1 MNSPLALILAV
12 VAAMVA
18 PMPGPQ
24 ALPKIVVAAPR
35 ATLALQVAN
44 TEQERETGLMGV
56 THLAAHTG
64 MLFVFAHDAPVEF
77 WMKDTLVPLD
87 MVFLSANGTVRSVA
101 SNVPVVPAATPDA
114 AIPRRGGTAKYVI
127 ELPAGEAER
136 DAIIPGVHLPVES
149 QASLQ

>member
-1 MNSPLALILAV
+1 MHSLLALIFAAV
-12 VAAMVA
+12 TATAA
-18 PMPGPQ
+18 PMPSPQ
-24 ALPKIVVAAPR
+24 TLPKIVVAAPR

-56 THLAAHTG
+56 THLRAHTG
-64 MLFVFAHDAPVEF
+64 MLFIFAQDAPVEF
-77 WMKDTLVPLD
+77 WMKNTLVPLD

-101 SNVPVVPAATPDA
+101 SNVPVVAATTPDS

-149 QASLQ
+149 QTSLQ